1 MKRFVMLRP
10 SHLAAAIAL
19 ACATPSL
26 CHAQQPADAPS
37 ADDNTRV
44 RALFRKGVAA
54 FTSGKNDEAAKI
66 LREAWSIRKTY
77 DVAAALAQA
86 ELSLKDYR
94 EAAEHLDFCLS
105 HFAPIE
111 SEQTLQQIK
120 GAFAD
125 VKTHVAALK
134 ITVDHEGAEVHV
146 DDRNLG
152 ASPLEASAFVD
163 PGVHTLVARLG
174 GDQVTQ
180 TVQADAGKEYP
191 VTMKFGA
198 AKAVQAGARVTPPG
212 SQAANTTDG
221 ERSTVPVIVGGA
233 VFVVGVASA
242 IGFKVAAGSE
252 GDKVST
258 FAEKNGLSGCGNGTA
273 LATDCA
279 AQHDAAKSKDRDNN
293 LALVSVLV
301 AGTAAIAVPVYW
313 FWPRQSAANAS
324 ARKSQLLVGGAP
336 NPHGDGGSVWLSGN
350 F

>member
-1 MKRFVMLRP
+1 MKRFAMLR
-10 SHLAAAIAL
+10 SLHLAVALAL
-19 ACATPSL
+19 ACATSSL
-26 CHAQQPADAPS
+26 CQAQQTADAPS

-152 ASPLEASAFVD
+152 TSPLEASAFVD
-163 PGVHTLVARLG
+163 PGVHTLVARHG

-198 AKAVQAGARVTPPG
+198 AKTVQASPPAG
-212 SQAANTTDG
+212 SSASDSASSNG
-221 ERSTVPVIVGGA
+221 PSIVPVIIGGA
-233 VFVVGVASA
+233 VFVVGLAGA
-242 IGFKVAAGSE
+242 IGFEVAASSKADSASSLRAHTGP
-252 GDKVST
+252 
-258 FAEKNGLSGCGNGTA
+258 SGCADGTA
-273 LATDCA
+273 SSSDCSA
-279 AQHDAAKSKDRDNN
+279 LHDAQRGKDRDHNWAAAGFV
-293 LALVSVLV
+293 LAGV
-301 AGTAAIAVPVYW
+301 AAVATPIYW
-313 FWPRQSAANAS
+313 FWPRSNSTTSQARVWFHAGAS
-324 ARKSQLLVGGAP
+324 PAGG
-336 NPHGDGGSVWLSGN
+336 NVWLSGQ